1 MGREWVVSA
10 ILAVA
15 RITVFGHFEE
25 KTPRLEEALE
35 VGLLLWRDRGVI
47 E

>member
-1 MGREWVVSA
+1 MGREWFVSA
-10 ILAVA
+10 VLAVA
-15 RITVFGHFEE
+15 GITVFGPFEG

>member
-15 RITVFGHFEE
+15 GITVFKHFEE
-25 KTPRLEEALE
+25 KTPRLEETLE
-35 VGLLLWRDRGVI
+35 VGLLLRRDRGVVA
-47 E
+47 

>member
-15 RITVFGHFEE
+15 GITVFKDFEE

-35 VGLLLWRDRGVI
+35 VGLLLRRDRGVVA
-47 E
+47 

>member
-15 RITVFGHFEE
+15 GITVFKHFEE
-25 KTPRLEEALE
+25 KTPRLEEALG
-35 VGLLLWRDRGVI
+35 VGLLLRRDRGVVA
-47 E
+47 